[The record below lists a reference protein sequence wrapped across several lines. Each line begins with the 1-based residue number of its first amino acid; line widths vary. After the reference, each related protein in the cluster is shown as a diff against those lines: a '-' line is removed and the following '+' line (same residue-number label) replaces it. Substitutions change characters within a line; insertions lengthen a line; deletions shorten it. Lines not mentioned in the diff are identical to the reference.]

1 MLINYM
7 SIYIAITL
15 VVYSSS
21 SGDDGGSGGGVRNVI
36 YARRIAV

>member
-1 MLINYM
+1 M